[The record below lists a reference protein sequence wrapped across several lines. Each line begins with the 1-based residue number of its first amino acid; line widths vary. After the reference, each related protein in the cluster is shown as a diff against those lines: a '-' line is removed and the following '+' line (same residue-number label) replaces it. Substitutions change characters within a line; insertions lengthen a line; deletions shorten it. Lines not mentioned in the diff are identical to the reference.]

1 MIVTT
6 GNVIDNDFIIAKIGE
21 IASVCNVLSIYLDR
35 WNAVSIQVALTEN
48 GYDVNEFSQSV
59 GNYNGCTKEFERL
72 ARQGDMVIDKS
83 RCTLW
88 QFGNVFLKG
97 DINGNVKPSKEGASS
112 GKKIDTVISMT
123 TALGGHLKDPIT
135 NDFSIFIL

>member
-1 MIVTT
+1 MIVTP

-72 ARQGDMVIDKS
+72 ARSGEMIIDKS
-83 RCTLW
+83 TNVLW
-88 QFGNVFLKG
+88 QFGNVFLKQ
-97 DINGNVKPSKEGASS
+97 DFNGNCKPSKESS
-112 GKKIDTVISMT
+112 SKKIDTIISMT
-123 TALGGHLKDPIT
+123 TALGGYMKNPIT
-135 NDFSIFIL
+135 NDYSIFIL